1 MASVARVI
9 VTNALLKVLFM
20 GSDLNDCV
28 TRMRSCR
35 LVVKD
40 VANLISTRFDVK
52 CSMRIEFIAKRD
64 RG

>member
-1 MASVARVI
+1 
-9 VTNALLKVLFM
+9 M
-20 GSDLNDCV
+20 GSDLSDYV

-40 VANLISTRFDVK
+40 VANLINTRVDVK